1 MEQENKARWYVI
13 NVHSGFEKKTVALI
27 EEYAAKKGISS
38 YFEEM
43 LVPSESVIEIKRGQ
57 KVEVE
62 KQCFPGYI
70 LVKMVLNDA
79 AWLLV
84 KNVPKVSSFLGANGR
99 PSPVSEREV
108 KRILKQVEQSVE
120 APRHVYTF
128 DVGESVRVTDGPF
141 TSFSGVVEEVE
152 HERGRL
158 KVSVM
163 IFGRPTPVELEFTQV
178 EKTS

>member
-43 LVPSESVIEIKRGQ
+43 LVPSESVVEIRRGQ

-120 APRHVYTF
+120 APRHVYIQ
-128 DVGESVRVTDGPF
+128 DDERV
-141 TSFSGVVEEVE
+141 EVTPSTIRIRKAMLCPN
-152 HERGRL
+152 ER
-158 KVSVM
+158 KKSK
-163 IFGRPTPVELEFTQV
+163 PC
-178 EKTS
+178 